1 MQVRDSARMPRSR
14 SRSADTAN
22 TFGSGYSSA
31 LGARSSRSNLRPNSF
46 GDWESGSFAGSRR
59 NSYAGSRRT
68 SIAGSS
74 RGMPPAPLEVLG
86 HMDDIVTYWGAYNT
100 LARVVASPFYA
111 RVEIPVNPRHF
122 EQWRNDVFSP
132 PSLYHAM
139 LPEVLSK
146 ATFTLHAVHP
156 VPIRYLAQ
164 MSSLHLEY
172 LARSMYDDQYEERN
186 NTPKGDA
193 SDNDH
198 VERLKRTYTTF
209 GRISLIYE
217 TRFDERVE
225 DSLSLQNMSDA
236 IERMLTAFEKDL
248 ERIEWGEVGGR
259 GRPVASPCSSP
270 PPTFTRT
277 GSRSQP
283 PGFDAQS
290 RSMDA
295 PLPPPPHSHLGS
307 RSQSPGVHR
316 QFGNM
321 DAPLDPRT
329 RGKGFRAFFQ
339 RDRASPSAE
348 DSNSPR
354 VQAPSTPQS
363 LLSTSGLIT
372 MTISPKDMSAF
383 RHVIESGQLAEAALH
398 VIQSIVANNQ
408 SSLKPETRLVEDEQ
422 MTEAAVHAIEN
433 IGRDNT
439 SRPVSPKSR
448 VGHR

>member
-1 MQVRDSARMPRSR
+1 MPRSR

-259 GRPVASPCSSP
+259 G
-270 PPTFTRT
+270 
-277 GSRSQP
+277 
-283 PGFDAQS
+283 
-290 RSMDA
+290 SMDA